1 MENATQAVENAT
13 QAVENGHATLFDWF
27 EYLKEIAIGVW
38 QNGIPGVSLV
48 SLAQAVGVLLFFLML
63 RKFLTRFIMNRLH
76 SILEKHNTRA
86 EGSVLKALADPI
98 RFIPVVLGLFF
109 ADQCLDLPVPAETF
123 TNTVVKALTLFV
135 IFWALFN
142 LVSIANKIF
151 RKLESVLTPS
161 LVDWLVKLVK
171 FLVVLMGVASILE
184 LFGIDI
190 GPVLTGLGL
199 FSVAVALGAKDLFQN
214 IIAGISIIAESR
226 FDVGDWVTVDGKVD
240 GTVEF
245 IGFRSTRIRRFDKAP
260 VYVPNSALSDNCLI
274 NFSKMTHRRILWTIG
289 VEYRTTTEQLK
300 LIQERVM
307 GYITENDDFAQPP
320 EVSTFMR
327 VVQFGDSSIDFQLYA
342 FTKTTN
348 WLDWLEI
355 RENLAYFIKK
365 VVEEEAGTAFAF
377 PSQSIYVESVPGA
390 APENFV
396 PPKD

>member
-1 MENATQAVENAT
+1 MNNATDSVQVDHST
-13 QAVENGHATLFDWF
+13 VFDWF
-27 EYLKEIAIGVW
+27 EHVKEFGLDIW
-38 QNGIPGVSLV
+38 QNGISGASLI
-48 SLAQAVGVLLFFLML
+48 SIGQAIGILLLFLIL
-63 RKFLTRFIMNRLH
+63 RRFLTKFTMNRLQN
-76 SILEKHNTRA
+76 ILEKHDTRGG
-86 EGSVLKALADPI
+86 GSVLKALAEPI

-109 ADQCLDLPVPAETF
+109 ADQCVDFPMPVEKF
-123 TNTVVKALTLFV
+123 TNTIVKALILFV
-135 IFWALFN
+135 LFWALFN
-142 LVSIANKIF
+142 LVSVATKIF
-151 RKLESVLTPS
+151 RKLEKVLTPS
-161 LVDWLVKLVK
+161 LVDWLIKLVK
-171 FLVVLMGVASILE
+171 FVVVLMGAASILE

-190 GPVLTGLGL
+190 GPILTGLGL

-260 VYVPNSALSDNCLI
+260 VYVPNSTLSDNCLI
-274 NFSKMTHRRILWTIG
+274 NFSKMSHRRILWTIG

-307 GYITENDDFAQPP
+307 EYILGNEDYAQPP

-348 WLDWLEI
+348 WMEWLKI
-355 RENLAYFIKK
+355 RENLAYRIKEI
-365 VVEEEAGTAFAF
+365 VEVEAGAGFAF
-377 PSQSIYVESVPGA
+377 PSQSIYIEEVPGVVA
-390 APENFV
+390 ENFV
-396 PPKD
+396 RPEDK